1 MSDVHSASST
11 PPQAGLNDGPGFPVP
26 SISQFEALA
35 RQWRTDTRFASSTTE
50 IAMHPAYQRIIG
62 LGPAAVP
69 FILAELRREPGP
81 WFWALAAIS
90 GADPVPQADRGKL
103 DRMTQ
108 AWLAWGEAHGFA
120 NS

>member
-1 MSDVHSASST
+1 MSDVHSTSRT
-11 PPQAGLNDGPGFPVP
+11 PAQAELTDESVFPVP

-35 RQWRTDTRFASSTTE
+35 RQWRSDTRFASSTTE

-81 WFWALAAIS
+81 WFWALAAIT

-103 DRMTQ
+103 DSMTQ
-108 AWLAWGEAHGFA
+108 AWLAWGEAQGFA
-120 NS
+120 KP